1 MKISYAPA
9 IHFYLSP
16 TELLTTTIFI
26 VLPFPECHIA
36 GIRHYIGFWEGF
48 PGSSAGKESA
58 CSAGDSGSLPGSGRS
73 PGEGIGYP
81 LQYSWVSLVA
91 QTVENPLTIRETRVW
106 FLGWGH
112 PLEKGMQPS
121 PVFLPAEFRGQRSL
135 RPAVH
140 GAAKGWTQLSPAVQR
155 RGLFRLASP
164 T

>member
-58 CSAGDSGSLPGSGRS
+58 CSAGDSGSLPGSGRF

-91 QTVENPLTIRETRVW
+91 QTVENPLTIQETRVW

-112 PLEKGMQPS
+112 PLEKGMATLSSVPTCRIPRTEEPAACS
-121 PVFLPAEFRGQRSL
+121 PRGRKGLDTAEPCSTAQGSF
-135 RPAVH
+135 
-140 GAAKGWTQLSPAVQR
+140 
-155 RGLFRLASP
+155 
-164 T
+164 